1 MALINCVE
9 DQRVLA
15 QKRVPRM
22 FYEYADGGSWTESTY
37 HSNEKDWQS
46 IKLKQRVGVDVSSRN
61 TIMPMLGLDLPMPVV
76 LGPVGLIGMHRADGE
91 ILAAKSAEEFGV
103 PFTLSTMS
111 ICSIEDV
118 AEHTSK
124 PFWFQLYVM
133 RDRDFIRRLLSRA
146 KDANCSTLMVTIDLP
161 ILGDRYKDR
170 RNGLS
175 TPPKLTIKNTINL
188 VSKPNW
194 CFQMIKTRRRY
205 FGNVVGHVKGVDDM
219 TSLSDW
225 VSGQFDPSLTWK
237 DIEGLR
243 MNWDRKL
250 VIKGIMDPDDA
261 KSAVDIGA
269 DAIVVSN
276 HGGRQLDGT
285 LSTVSALPAILDRVG
300 GDTEVWV
307 DGGIRSGQDILKAIA
322 LGARGTLLGRAY
334 LYGLGSNGQA
344 GVTQTLK
351 ILKRELDMSMALCGK
366 SSLSD
371 VDTSILYN

>member
-1 MALINCVE
+1 
-9 DQRVLA
+9 
-15 QKRVPRM
+15 
-22 FYEYADGGSWTESTY
+22 
-37 HSNEKDWQS
+37 
-46 IKLKQRVGVDVSSRN
+46 
-61 TIMPMLGLDLPMPVV
+61 
-76 LGPVGLIGMHRADGE
+76 
-91 ILAAKSAEEFGV
+91 
-103 PFTLSTMS
+103 
-111 ICSIEDV
+111 
-118 AEHTSK
+118 
-124 PFWFQLYVM
+124 
-133 RDRDFIRRLLSRA
+133 
-146 KDANCSTLMVTIDLP
+146 
-161 ILGDRYKDR
+161 
-170 RNGLS
+170 
-175 TPPKLTIKNTINL
+175 
-188 VSKPNW
+188 
-194 CFQMIKTRRRY
+194 MIKTRRRY

-250 VIKGIMDPDDA
+250 VIKGIMDPDNA